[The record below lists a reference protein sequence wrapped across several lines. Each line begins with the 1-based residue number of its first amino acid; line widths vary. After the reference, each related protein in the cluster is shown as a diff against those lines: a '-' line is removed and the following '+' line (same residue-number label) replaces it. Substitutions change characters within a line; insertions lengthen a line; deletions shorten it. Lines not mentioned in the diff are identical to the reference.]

1 MTTTDNVAN
10 ESVSDPLHHLSPPD
24 VRWTTRNAN
33 EALPGVPTPL
43 SVTIWLASG
52 NYSMREMFR
61 GLGAYS
67 TSDLNRFAAQGIPFV
82 GVFYGHLAAN
92 LDLPSVAISRL
103 PGGDAGK
110 YERDFFGLEP
120 SDHTPA
126 ASRHRW
132 AAVAT
137 RAPISL
143 IRNRRRLRALIDQ
156 SQQWWYASRD
166 ADLPPVQA
174 RATVE
179 QGIALFNEVMRAH
192 IFESTI
198 TSIKFGIVASLAAKA
213 GHVGLELDL
222 LGGTP
227 DLEESRVTDDL
238 WALSRDEL
246 ELSEFIA
253 RHGYHGPNEGE
264 LSSRVWRENPEALS
278 AIAEAYR
285 TQDSDESPAAARQRR
300 LRDREA
306 AIRAVEQGLAN
317 RLQRSVF
324 RTILNQT
331 ALGEE
336 LRESGKA
343 AFLRTLDGIRRA
355 TRVLGTDLALRGI
368 LEEPDDVFYL
378 TIDELRDIGRV
389 PEPRATVAF
398 RRERRREYEQM
409 ELAPYWIG
417 NPDKAFRSS
426 PPAEPPTS
434 IRGVPASA
442 GRATGR
448 ARVILD
454 PESCDEPL
462 DHDEI
467 LVARTTDPAWVSLF
481 MTAAGLVIDIG
492 GPLSH
497 AAIIARSLGIPCVI
511 NTEDGTQ
518 QIPDGAPL
526 TIDGSN
532 GTVEIHPAASI
543 DT

>member
-1 MTTTDNVAN
+1 MTT
-10 ESVSDPLHHLSPPD
+10 DPLHHFSPPGI
-24 VRWTTRNAN
+24 RWTTRNAN

-67 TSDLNRFAAQGIPFV
+67 TSDLNRLAAQGIPFV

-103 PGGDAGK
+103 PGGDAAK
-110 YERDFFGLEP
+110 YERDFFGLAP

-126 ASRHRW
+126 ASRRRW
-132 AAVAT
+132 AVVAV

-156 SQQWWYASRD
+156 SQQWWHTSRD
-166 ADLPPVQA
+166 ADLSPVQA
-174 RATVE
+174 RAMVE
-179 QGIALFNEVMRAH
+179 QGIELFNEVMRAH

-227 DLEESRVTDDL
+227 ELEESRVTDDL

-246 ELSEFIA
+246 ELGEFIA

-278 AIAEAYR
+278 TIAEAYR

-300 LRDREA
+300 LRDRDT
-306 AIRAVEQGLAN
+306 AIRTVERGLTN
-317 RLQRSVF
+317 RLQRKAF
-324 RTILNQT
+324 HIMLHQA

-336 LRESGKA
+336 LREAGKA
-343 AFLRTLDGIRRA
+343 AFLRTLDGIRHA
-355 TRVLGTDLALRGI
+355 TRVLGADLARRGV
-368 LEEPDDVFYL
+368 LAEPDDAFYL
-378 TIDELRDIGRV
+378 TIDELRDIDIAPAV
-389 PEPRATVAF
+389 TPATVAF
-398 RRERRREYEQM
+398 RRERRREYAQM
-409 ELAPYWIG
+409 QLPTFWIG
-417 NPDKAFRSS
+417 NPDKELRSS
-426 PPAEPPTS
+426 QPAESATS
-434 IRGVPASA
+434 ISGVPASA

-454 PESCDEPL
+454 PADCDDPL

-511 NTEDGTQ
+511 NTEVGTQ
-518 QIPDGAPL
+518 QIPDGALL
-526 TIDGSN
+526 TIDGSD
-532 GTVEIHPAASI
+532 GTVEIHPAANG
-543 DT
+543 DV